1 MLQRK
6 ITISKTKFGQKCL
19 RGRHD
24 ATRQQ
29 SKIFGNTA
37 LSGPA
42 LPRECSADSSGQ
54 IVCLNQCSLGPALLK
69 GLLYAFLVWLA
80 HAFIVLPWIG
90 EGTPSSEFLSAA
102 GMF

>member
-1 MLQRK
+1 
-6 ITISKTKFGQKCL
+6 
-19 RGRHD
+19 
-24 ATRQQ
+24 
-29 SKIFGNTA
+29 
-37 LSGPA
+37 
-42 LPRECSADSSGQ
+42 
-54 IVCLNQCSLGPALLK
+54 VCLNQCSLGPALLK